1 MKEKFRD
8 KTRDDLSSALRSL
21 GVDAELA
28 ERGRPEEKVRK
39 SIFRRSLGL
48 VDIRGGPIVAI
59 NALKQDG
66 SQHSP
71 PQWWAVLLISIHLPG
86 AADHPVK
93 ISSRRL
99 KSFPVIGKVTGVGW
113 RGEDYSAGLIESL
126 RQDRMLADLVK
137 RVGDIEIRSHADDFA
152 GWTIQIKAR
161 LRPNEHDWH
170 PLEQLASRLHHIRY

>member
-1 MKEKFRD
+1 M
-8 KTRDDLSSALRSL
+8 
-21 GVDAELA
+21 
-28 ERGRPEEKVRK
+28 
-39 SIFRRSLGL
+39 
-48 VDIRGGPIVAI
+48 
-59 NALKQDG
+59 
-66 SQHSP
+66 
-71 PQWWAVLLISIHLPG
+71 
-86 AADHPVK
+86 
-93 ISSRRL
+93 
-99 KSFPVIGKVTGVGW
+99 IGKVTGVGW